1 MKFDKIIIW
10 GHKLHSHTH
19 SYIHQA
25 FYLAFK
31 YLGYNLLWL
40 NDNDDISDIEFK
52 NCLFL
57 TEHQVCENIPIRFD
71 CKYILHNSFVDP
83 GKAYYKSNAG
93 TWKDQKFKPLAEK
106 GNVINIQVY
115 KTKFVENKTKLEDYV
130 YYDLKTYTLYF
141 PWATDLLPH
150 QINEIKIQV
159 TKNNSTTEYLVGT
172 IVDEWQPFRIA
183 CLKNKINFIH
193 MGGYTGL
200 RKVPIKEN
208 IKLIQQSYIAP
219 AIQRKSQCE
228 EGYISCRIF
237 KNISYGKMGF
247 TNSHVVYELFNQK
260 IIYNPCTTKLFYDSQ
275 FWIEN
280 QYNIKHIHE
289 LMDFVRDKHTYL
301 NRINNLFTFF
311 RIIARQIP
319 SE

>member
-1 MKFDKIIIW
+1 MNFNKIIIW

-25 FYLAFK
+25 FNIAFTHLK
-31 YLGYNLLWL
+31 YNVLWL
-40 NDNDDISDIEFK
+40 DDNDDISNINFE
-52 NCLFL
+52 NVLFL
-57 TEHQVCENIPIRFD
+57 TEHQVCKNIPIRYD

-93 TWKDQKFKPLAEK
+93 TWKDKKFEPLAKK

-130 YYDLKTYTLYF
+130 YYDLQTYTLYF

-150 QINEIKIQV
+150 QINQI
-159 TKNNSTTEYLVGT
+159 KNNLEKSDGKVEYLVGT
-172 IVDEWQPFRIA
+172 VVDEWKPFRIA
-183 CLKNKINFIH
+183 CLRNKINFIH

-200 RKVPIKEN
+200 KKVSIKEN
-208 IKLIQQSYIAP
+208 IRLIQKSYIAP
-219 AIQRKSQCE
+219 AIQRKSQCI
-228 EGYISCRIF
+228 EGYIPCRIF

-247 TNSHVVYELFNQK
+247 TNSKVVYELFHEK
-260 IIYNPCTTKLFYDSQ
+260 IIFNPCPTKLFHDAQYWLENNYD
-275 FWIEN
+275 IN
-280 QYNIKHIHE
+280 KIHE

-311 RIIARQIP
+311 GIITRKHP
-319 SE
+319 S